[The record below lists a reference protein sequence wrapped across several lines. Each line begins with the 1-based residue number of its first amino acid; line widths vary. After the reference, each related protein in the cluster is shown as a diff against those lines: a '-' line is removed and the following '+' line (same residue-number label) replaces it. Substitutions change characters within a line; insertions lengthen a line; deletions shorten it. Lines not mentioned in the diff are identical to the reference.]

1 MEGMAMDATF
11 TVPLPSSPQ
20 AFAQALAASPDK
32 STPANIK
39 IRVVS
44 SHRPH
49 EKAPALKSVSV
60 HAL

>member
-1 MEGMAMDATF
+1 MDATF
-11 TVPLPSSPQ
+11 TVPLPSAPQ
-20 AFAQALAASPDK
+20 AFAQALAVSPDK
-32 STPANIK
+32 STPANVK

-44 SHRPH
+44 SQRPR